1 EAECKRKE
9 GIIREFL
16 ETRVPKIADNLEVRG
31 MGVMWGIDFG
41 EYSPLMAYDIRR
53 RCFEKGVILE
63 LCGREDT
70 VVKIMAAITIPD
82 DILLKGL
89 GIVCD
94 VMAEAV
100 ANPIE

>member
-1 EAECKRKE
+1 
-9 GIIREFL
+9 
-16 ETRVPKIADNLEVRG
+16 
-31 MGVMWGIDFG
+31 
-41 EYSPLMAYDIRR
+41 
-53 RCFEKGVILE
+53 
-63 LCGREDT
+63 
-70 VVKIMAAITIPD
+70 MAAITIPD